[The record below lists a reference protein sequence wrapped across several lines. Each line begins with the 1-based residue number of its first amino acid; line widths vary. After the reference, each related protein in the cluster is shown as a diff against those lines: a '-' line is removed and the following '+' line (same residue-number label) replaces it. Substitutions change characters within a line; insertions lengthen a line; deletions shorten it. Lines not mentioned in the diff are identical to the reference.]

1 MYSCIS
7 MVATVAFQT
16 LDNEKTALGGLFFS
30 LKKTLTGVRE
40 CYGVETRNHTELL
53 TNCYKLSQDFEI

>member
-16 LDNEKTALGGLFFS
+16 LDNEKTALGGLFFFS
-30 LKKTLTGVRE
+30 EKDADRCARVLRCGNQKPHRTV
-40 CYGVETRNHTELL
+40 N
-53 TNCYKLSQDFEI
+53 